1 MQGLSGI
8 FYPGHFREISPEE
21 TLFHDSFHFWNFPKG
36 DLFGC
41 RFFWRICH
49 YSLLRGYVIMSL
61 DEFVPG
67 FASAAAGE
75 FRCFIFQ
82 FKKEVLTYEQQS
94 HYY

>member
-1 MQGLSGI
+1 MIPFIFGI
-8 FYPGHFREISPEE
+8 FRRVAFSGAV
-21 TLFHDSFHFWNFPKG
+21 
-36 DLFGC
+36 
-41 RFFWRICH
+41 FFWRICH